1 MKIGSANRNVALGD
15 GSPWV
20 VTFAE
25 AACASEGVLQCALMD
40 PTPADAAHET
50 IEGLLVVVAKAA
62 DDLKTFHAAISQAR
76 LAPLPPFPR
85 AAMMMTV
92 RVVDHL
98 RQAERGL
105 RDVLIALGLPEPSDS
120 STTEPL

>member
-1 MKIGSANRNVALGD
+1 
-15 GSPWV
+15 
-20 VTFAE
+20 
-25 AACASEGVLQCALMD
+25 MD
-40 PTPADAAHET
+40 PTPADAAHEA

-85 AAMMMTV
+85 AAMMLTV

-98 RQAERGL
+98 RRAERGL
-105 RDVLIALGLPEPSDS
+105 RDVMTALGLPEPSDS
-120 STTEPL
+120 STTTQD